1 MTRSLVSSF
10 ASFLYLSLTD
20 SAPTGTTCHIVTE
33 LDFCNEIQ
41 YAVPGNI
48 AQFKDAELGQT
59 YDDYVKKMYEN
70 FEKALMQIPCEAPA
84 TQRYSL
90 TKTCDDCRA
99 AYKRWLCTVAM
110 PRCEDYL
117 SNNTHTILRN
127 IGQAFP
133 NGTSLSD
140 ELKNEFG
147 SEPASKS
154 SRNKFIDETIQ
165 PGPYKEILPC
175 DDLCYEVVQS
185 CPAQLEFACPLPG
198 MHGFDGSYGRR
209 NPDFPGV
216 ACNYPGEF
224 RTKISA
230 GVTSFPDLRLLV
242 HATLLAA
249 VLLLRGDVM

>member
-1 MTRSLVSSF
+1 MNQTD
-10 ASFLYLSLTD
+10 LTL
-20 SAPTGTTCHIVTE
+20 PGTTCQIVTE
-33 LDFCNEIQ
+33 LDFCDQIQ
-41 YAVPGNI
+41 YAIPGNTVK
-48 AQFKDAELGQT
+48 FKDDELGQT
-59 YDDYVKKMYEN
+59 YDGYAKKMYEN

-99 AYKRWLCTVAM
+99 AYKRWLCTVVM

-127 IGQAFP
+127 IGQDFP

-140 ELKNEFG
+140 ELKNKYG
-147 SEPASKS
+147 GEPASNS

-198 MHGFDGSYGRR
+198 FHGFDGSYGRR

-230 GVTSFPDLRLLV
+230 GIISSPDPRLLGA
-242 HATLLAA
+242 ATLLAA
-249 VLLLRGDVM
+249 MLLLGGDVI